1 MFKIIRALPL
11 ITFLPLSGCVYID
24 KRPVTEDSQLEPI
37 PTQRSNAQL
46 DSVKTGKILLE
57 VADPTGTPLNIRSVR
72 GEILCTAENGQIVE
86 EIERD
91 GAYNSMGP
99 EWTLVKVNSGCSGK
113 AWSTYLKKVLS

>member
-37 PTQRSNAQL
+37 PTQRSNSHL
-46 DSVKTGKILLE
+46 GSVKTGKILLE
-57 VADPTGTPLNIRSVR
+57 VADPTGTPLNIRGVR

-91 GAYNSMGP
+91 GAYNFMGP